1 MSLLIEMDIQ
11 RDRIYQL
18 LMLKL
23 TDSITES
30 EEGYINSL
38 IESDPEV
45 YALWK
50 EIQSDFAAAQDKSA
64 LQKFDTDN
72 IIAEVKTEVRRLKR
86 GKRVVRIFIA
96 VTGIGISTC
105 LFFILKDNKVENL
118 AVKHDVTKQIQ
129 LQLTGGEQISLSE
142 GNGEQLAEN
151 GTVILKSTNN
161 TFVYTAR
168 KVTNTTATIV
178 VPAGKD
184 YHVKLEDGTKVH
196 MNSGSKLRFPFS
208 FSGGKRE
215 ITIIGEAFIE
225 VAGNAALPFIVHTQH
240 TTIQVLG
247 TSFNVNSYD
256 SGKVTVSL
264 VQGAVKVNEVL
275 LKPGYAAHVSSKG
288 TDIYSFDEES
298 ELAWR
303 NDQYIFRHSQLKEI
317 MPVLE
322 RWYDV
327 QIVFDSPAVADKVVT
342 GHIMRSDDIATVLDM
357 LKKICNTDY
366 YYKENTIHIR

>member
-1 MSLLIEMDIQ
+1 MDIHT
-11 RDRIYQL
+11 DKIYQL

-30 EEGYINSL
+30 DEGYINSL
-38 IESDPEV
+38 IESEPEV

-50 EIQSDFAAAQDKSA
+50 EIQLDFATVQNKKA
-64 LQKFDTDN
+64 LQEFDTDS
-72 IIAEVKTEVRRLKR
+72 IIANVKAEVRRLKR
-86 GKRVVRIFIA
+86 GRRIVRIFAA
-96 VTGIGISTC
+96 VATIGISVC
-105 LFFILKDNKVENL
+105 LYIILKDNKVENF
-118 AVKHDVTKQIQ
+118 AAKHDVTKQVQ
-129 LQLTGGEQISLSE
+129 LQLTSGEQINLSE
-142 GNGEQLAEN
+142 RNGEQLTEDGAVTLN
-151 GTVILKSTNN
+151 NTNN
-161 TFVYTAR
+161 TFVYTAN
-168 KVTNTTATIV
+168 KVTNATATII

-196 MNSGSKLRFPFS
+196 MNSGSKLIFPFR

-215 ITIIGEAFIE
+215 ITISGEAFVE
-225 VAGNAALPFIVHTQH
+225 VATNAALPFIVHTQQ

-256 SGKVTVSL
+256 SGKVTVAL
-264 VQGAVKVNEVL
+264 VQGSVKINEVL
-275 LKPGYAAHVSSKG
+275 LKPGYAASVSSKG
-288 TDIYSFDEES
+288 TAIYSFDEES

-327 QIVFDSPAVADKVVT
+327 QIVFDNPATADKVVT
-342 GHIMRSDDIATVLDM
+342 GHIMRSDDIATVLNM
-357 LKKICNTDY
+357 LKRICNADY
-366 YYKENTIHIR
+366 YYKNNSIHIR

>member
-1 MSLLIEMDIQ
+1 MSLPIEMDIQ
-11 RDRIYQL
+11 TERIYQL

-38 IESDPEV
+38 IESEPEV
-45 YALWK
+45 HALWK
-50 EIQSDFAAAQDKSA
+50 EIQSDFAAARDKSA

-72 IIAEVKTEVRRLKR
+72 IIANVKAEVHRLKR
-86 GKRVVRIFIA
+86 GRRVVRILAA
-96 VTGIGISTC
+96 VSTIGIGMY
-105 LFFILKDNKVENL
+105 LYLILKDNKVENL
-118 AVKHDVTKQIQ
+118 AAKHDVTKQIQ
-129 LQLTGGEQISLSE
+129 LQLTDGELINLSE
-142 GNGEQLAEN
+142 RNGEQLAEN
-151 GTVILKSTNN
+151 GAVILNSTNN
-161 TFVYTAR
+161 TFVYTAN
-168 KVTNTTATIV
+168 KVTNATATII
-178 VPAGKD
+178 VPAAKD

-196 MNSGSKLRFPFS
+196 MNSDSKLQFPFS

-215 ITIIGEAFIE
+215 ITIIGEAFVE
-225 VAGNAALPFIVHTQH
+225 VAANAALPFIVHTQH

-264 VQGAVKVNEVL
+264 VQGSVRVNEVL
-275 LKPGYAAHVSSKG
+275 LKPGYAASVSNKG
-288 TDIYSFDEES
+288 TDVHSFDEES

-327 QIVFDSPAVADKVVT
+327 QIVFDSPAAADKVVT
-342 GHIMRSDDIATVLDM
+342 GHIMRSDDITTVLNM
-357 LKKICNTDY
+357 LKRICNADY